1 MSNLE
6 QVMDRWMNDTSFR
19 EAMRRDPEGAVQ
31 DAGMALSPE
40 DKAALQDIDWKQPDS
55 SFSSVSARGIE
66 VHKFTPP
73 TAWLEPPSYGGAR
86 AHSFSRR
93 SR

>member
-19 EAMRRDPEGAVQ
+19 EAMRRDPQGAVQ

-40 DKAALQDIDWKQPDS
+40 DKAALQDIDWKQPDEQLQQR
-55 SFSSVSARGIE
+55 VSKG
-66 VHKFTPP
+66 
-73 TAWLEPPSYGGAR
+73 
-86 AHSFSRR
+86 R
-93 SR
+93 SMK